1 MTIGGTRGFVY
12 TALFS
17 GLILVGAYIKI
28 PVGAVPV
35 SLSSFFVLLAGLFLG
50 WRRGITAV
58 TAYLILGA
66 VGLPVF
72 AQGSGLAYLLGPTG
86 GYLVGFL
93 PAAAISGFFSEK
105 AQGRSAQRQNLLLL
119 FGLLCGTLLIYIPG
133 VFWLKQSLS
142 LSFNSALT
150 AGIIP
155 FLPGDALKIAAA
167 LALYRAVERYAPDL
181 LLHDNTGKT
190 PHADT

>member
-1 MTIGGTRGFVY
+1 MTAGGIKGFVY

-58 TAYLILGA
+58 AAYLILGTLG
-66 VGLPVF
+66 VPVF

-86 GYLVGFL
+86 GYLIGFL

-105 AQGRSAQRQNLLLL
+105 ARGRSAQRQNLLLL
-119 FGLLCGTLLIYIPG
+119 FGLVAGTLLIYIPG
-133 VFWLKQSLS
+133 VFWLRQSLS
-142 LSFNSALT
+142 LSLNSALV
-150 AGIIP
+150 AGVLP
-155 FLPGDALKIAAA
+155 FLPGDVLKIAAA
-167 LALYRAVERYAPDL
+167 FALFRAMERYAPEL
-181 LLHDNTGKT
+181 LLYNNTGKT